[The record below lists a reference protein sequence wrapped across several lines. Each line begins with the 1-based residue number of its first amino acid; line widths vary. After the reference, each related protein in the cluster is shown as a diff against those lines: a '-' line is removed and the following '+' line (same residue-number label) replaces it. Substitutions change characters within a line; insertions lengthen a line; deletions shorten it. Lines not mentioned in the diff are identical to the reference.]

1 MIAKKIPPRRPEYFR
16 MRKIIFLFVLMVL
29 FCASVFAQAAKPTAT
44 PPVQDDADIV
54 KITTALIQ
62 IDVTVTDKNG
72 KVITD
77 LQPDELEIFE
87 NGEKQKIT
95 NFSFV
100 SNLRTVEEAPKDKNT
115 KPAIL

>member
-1 MIAKKIPPRRPEYFR
+1 

-44 PPVQDDADIV
+44 PPVPDDADVV

-62 IDVTVTDKNG
+62 VDVTVTDKNG
-72 KVITD
+72 KIIGD
-77 LQPDELEIFE
+77 LKPEEIEIYE

-100 SNLRTVEEAPKDKNT
+100 SNIRSSEETVKKDGKKT
-115 KPAIL
+115 PSPILPPTAVTP